1 MEGVNRKIVLV
12 SRPVGMIG
20 TENFEVKSEPIPS
33 VRPGTFLLRNLYLS
47 IDPAQRALFNESGA
61 YGGTVPI
68 GEAVWG
74 PAVGQVVESQCEGYA
89 PGDLVEGWFDWQE
102 YFVGDGRR
110 AGALGKIPN
119 SISPIEAL
127 SVHGLTALTA
137 YFGLKEIGR
146 PEPGDVVAVSAA
158 AGATGSVA
166 AQIARIG
173 GATVIGIAGGPE
185 KCHWLRDV
193 AKLHHTIDYK
203 NENVAERMAA
213 LAPDGINVYFDNVG
227 GSILNDALGALAQ
240 RGRVVVCGGISTG
253 YTGDEGLPPGPPN
266 IVKLSIKRGRMEGF
280 VVGDFR
286 RQFGTALEDL
296 QRWVSKGE
304 LTYEVDILNGL
315 EQAPA
320 GLQRVFE
327 GKNLG
332 KQLVRIADVTNGNE

>member
-12 SRPVGMIG
+12 HRPKG
-20 TENFEVKSEPIPS
+20 TIALEDFELRSEPIPS
-33 VRPGTFLLRNLYLS
+33 VESGTFLLRNLYLS
-47 IDPAQRALFNESGA
+47 IDPAQRALFNENGA
-61 YGGTVPI
+61 YGGTVPL

-74 PAVGQVVESQCEGYA
+74 PAVGEVLESQCEGYA
-89 PGDLVEGWFDWQE
+89 SGDLVEGWFDWQD
-102 YFVGDGRR
+102 YVVSDGRR

-166 AQIARIG
+166 AQIARIS
-173 GATVIGIAGGPE
+173 GATVIGIAGGPD
-185 KCHWLRDV
+185 KCRWLRDV
-193 AKLHHTIDYK
+193 AKIHHTIDYK
-203 NENVAERMAA
+203 NENVAERMAT

-227 GSILNDALGALAQ
+227 GPILNDALGALAK
-240 RGRVVVCGGISTG
+240 RGRVVICGGISTG
-253 YTGDEGLPPGPPN
+253 YTGDDELPPGPSN
-266 IVKLSIKRGRMEGF
+266 IVKLSIKRARLEGF

-286 RQFGTALEDL
+286 RQFGAALNDL
-296 QRWVSKGE
+296 QRWVREGE
-304 LTYEVDILNGL
+304 LAYEVDVLDGI

-320 GLQRVFE
+320 GLLRVFD

-332 KQLVRIADVTNGNE
+332 KQLVRIADSH